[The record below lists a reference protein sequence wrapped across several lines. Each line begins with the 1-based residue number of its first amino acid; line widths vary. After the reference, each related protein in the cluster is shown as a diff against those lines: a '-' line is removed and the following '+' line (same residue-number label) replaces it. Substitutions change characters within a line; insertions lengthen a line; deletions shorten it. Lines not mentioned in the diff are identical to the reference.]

1 MLNTIEGAVAFANQ
15 AHDGQVDKQGVPY
28 ILHPLRVGASLHAFG
43 PEYVIAGLLHD
54 VVEDTP
60 VTLDDLHILGASD
73 AVIAAVNAVTK
84 TESERTVE
92 AYMRSIARATQHPI
106 GGWVKAADVADN
118 MGRLD
123 GITDDMT
130 RKRLWRKY
138 EHAYDA
144 LNEAGF
150 SVEQFL

>member
-43 PEYVIAGLLHD
+43 PDYVIAGLLHD

-60 VTLDDLHILGASD
+60 VTLDDLHILGASY
-73 AVIAAVNAVTK
+73 AVVAAVNAVTK

-92 AYMRSIARATQHPI
+92 AYMRSIDRAVADPM

-118 MGRLD
+118 VKRLD
-123 GITDDMT
+123 GITDEVT
-130 RKRLWRKY
+130 RRRLWNK
-138 EHAYDA
+138 YDA
-144 LNEAGF
+144 AMEKLGEAGF